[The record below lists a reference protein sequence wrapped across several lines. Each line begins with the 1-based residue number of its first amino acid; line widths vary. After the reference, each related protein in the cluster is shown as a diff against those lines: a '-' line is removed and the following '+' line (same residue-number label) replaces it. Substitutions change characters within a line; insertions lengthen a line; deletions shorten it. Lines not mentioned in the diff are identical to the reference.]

1 MGKIN
6 TAFLGP
12 FIGAAMKT
20 VRDMCGMECELEYQG
35 PRDRTTK
42 KVVDI
47 AGTIGLT
54 GRDFRGAMIVSFPK
68 ATFLSL
74 MARLLKERHREITPE
89 LEDGAAELTNIIFG
103 LAKTHLNQ
111 AGHQFSMAIP
121 SVLRGDELETNIS
134 ASFTEGQTVIIST
147 FSGPFYIEFA
157 GEEVKETPA
166 DASAANR
173 TIPKLDGTVLMSFVE
188 GVKKTMK
195 IQASEDVIPGSPFF
209 NKTGGEYQF
218 DVGGQLGMN
227 GGSFDGTF
235 GIFFE
240 KDAFLGMVTKLL
252 GEKHQQ
258 INADIEDAAS
268 EIVNIVFGSSKTVL
282 NQQGFALRTAIP
294 TVVRGKN
301 VHSIHPAKRSPIVL
315 PFQGFGGKFWVEF
328 AFQPTQNQ

>member
-35 PRDRTTK
+35 PRDKTTK
-42 KVVDI
+42 KPVDI

-54 GRDFRGAMIVSFPK
+54 GKEFRGAMIVSFPK

-111 AGHQFSMAIP
+111 AGHSFSMAIP

-134 ASFTEGQTVIIST
+134 ASFTDGQTVIIST

-157 GEEVKETPA
+157 GEEIKEV
-166 DASAANR
+166 ANESSDENKA
-173 TIPKLDGTVLMSFVE
+173 IPKLDANVLMSFVD

-195 IQASEDVIPGSPFF
+195 VQAQEDVVPGSPFF
-209 NKTGGEYQF
+209 NKSGNEYQF
-218 DVGGQLGMN
+218 EVGGQMGMN

-240 KDAFLGMVTKLL
+240 KQTFLGMVAKLL
-252 GEKHQQ
+252 GETPQEIH
-258 INADIEDAAS
+258 AGIEDAAS
-268 EIVNIVFGSSKTVL
+268 EIVNIVFGTSKTVL
-282 NQQGFALRTAIP
+282 NQQGFNLRTAIP
-294 TVVRGKN
+294 TIVRGKN

-328 AFQPTQNQ
+328 AFQPTQN